1 MKGLS
6 REAVLFYAGE
16 PVYFVEDIIR
26 AVPDRNQR
34 DILRSLRDHPMTS
47 VRSGHGIG
55 KSTVEAWAVLWFL
68 CTRPFP
74 KIPCTAPTEHQ
85 LMDVLWAEISK
96 WMRHNPALREDL
108 IWTQEKLYMKGY
120 PEEWFAVPRTATNPE
135 ALQGFHAEHVLYIID
150 EASGV
155 SDKVFEPVLGAMTGE
170 DARLLMMGNPT
181 RLSGFFYDSH
191 HKARAEYSAM
201 HIDGRDSAHVSKKFV
216 EKIIGMFGEDSD
228 VFRVRVAGQFPK
240 STPDSL
246 IAMEWCEEAARIEA
260 SAAGRR
266 IDIGI
271 DVARYG
277 DDSSVLYPLA
287 DKVKSLPYELY
298 HHNNTTELCGFAVQM
313 IKRYAVEGQADVIR
327 VKVDCDGLGVG
338 VYDNLTELK
347 NQILDEIQAGRK
359 RRAEAEPAYRDPW
372 RGKEEIPQVD
382 LEILEC
388 HFGGAGGQVDADDP
402 VEYANSTGLMW
413 GKVRQF
419 LKDRRLRLPEDDA
432 LFSQLCNRKY
442 RVGKDGKIELERKEE
457 MKKRGL
463 PSPDIADAL
472 AMALYDP
479 EEPLTLAGP
488 GELLKD
494 SYWR

>member
-1 MKGLS
+1 MWGLS
-6 REAVLFYAGE
+6 NEAVLFYAEE

-26 AVPDRNQR
+26 AKPDPNQH
-34 DILRSLRDHPMTS
+34 DILQSLRDYPMTS

-55 KSTVEAWAVLWFL
+55 KSAVEAWAVIWFL

-96 WMRHNPALREDL
+96 WMRNNPALKDGL
-108 IWTQEKLYMKGY
+108 VWTKERLYMRGY

-155 SDKVFEPVLGAMTGE
+155 SDKVFEPVLGAMTGP
-170 DARLLMMGNPT
+170 DAKLLMMGNPT
-181 RLSGFFYDSH
+181 RLTGFFYDSH
-191 HKARAEYSAM
+191 HKARTEYNAM
-201 HIDGRDSAHVSKKFV
+201 HVDGRDSVHVSKSFV
-216 EKIIGMFGEDSD
+216 NKIIKMFGEDSD

-246 IAMEWCEEAARIEA
+246 IAMEWCEEAAKRPD
-260 SAAGRR
+260 SAGGIR

-277 DDSSVLYPLA
+277 DDNSVLYPVA
-287 DKVKSLPYELY
+287 DKAVSLPYEVY
-298 HHNNTTELCGFAVQM
+298 HHNRTTEIAGYAVMM
-313 IKRYAVEGQADVIR
+313 IKRFALEGRAEVIR

-338 VYDNLTELK
+338 VYDNLYDMKE
-347 NQILDEIQAGRK
+347 QIL
-359 RRAEAEPAYRDPW
+359 
-372 RGKEEIPQVD
+372 EEIHQECCRRKEGEPRSKGPWNEESQLLSID

-388 HFGGAGGQVDADDP
+388 HFGGAGGKVDEDDP
-402 VEYANSTGLMW
+402 VEYSNSSGLMW
-413 GKVRQF
+413 GTIRQF
-419 LKDRRLRLPEDDA
+419 LKDGRLHLPDDDT
-432 LFSQLCNRKY
+432 LFSQLCSRKY
-442 RVGKDGKIELERKEE
+442 AVNKEGKLELERKEA

-463 PSPDIADAL
+463 SSPDIADAL
-472 AMALYDP
+472 ALALYDP
-479 EEPLTLAGP
+479 EEPILP
-488 GELLKD
+488 GDLDLGKR
-494 SYWR
+494 SYWT